1 MPVGEWPRL
10 AGGGAGP
17 WAGGGPAGG
26 GAAGAQGARALDPTI
41 GGLLV
46 RLWGGASKVDS

>member
-41 GGLLV
+41 GAPLEV
-46 RLWGGASKVDS
+46 VGGASKVDS